1 MGVPYMLQAGDRALP
16 ANFPRSP
23 WNNFSEPVPRLFS
36 FSPLVWCQSSIKQET
51 THFISLTHHDGLV
64 LQPWLI
70 LRTSISQAES
80 LNVPWLEELLIWCR
94 WTAQE
99 ELIHSL
105 QHFLFL
111 LLSLATIQCSLS
123 QSLLSSTNF
132 DSGLWNTFYFYTI
145 FPLQALSSCCIAPF
159 HFRWIVY

>member
-1 MGVPYMLQAGDRALP
+1 MHTEV
-16 ANFPRSP
+16 
-23 WNNFSEPVPRLFS
+23 SETTFQKPCLIYFILF
-36 FSPLVWCQSSIKQET
+36 FLLVWCQSSIEQET
-51 THFISLTHHDGLV
+51 THFISVTHHDGLV

-105 QHFLFL
+105 EHFLFPCL
-111 LLSLATIQCSLS
+111 LGHYIIQSFLDFDVIYNLWS
-123 QSLLSSTNF
+123 GIVYIFYFSVLFSLL
-132 DSGLWNTFYFYTI
+132 
-145 FPLQALSSCCIAPF
+145 
-159 HFRWIVY
+159 